1 MAALVSKGKNVHVLD
16 HPVVAARLSQLR
28 QSNATPS
35 EFREGIKQI
44 SRFLGFEASR
54 SLESLEFDGETPVA
68 PFTGTVIKPQIG
80 LAPILRAGLGME
92 DALLELFPEAKVYHI
107 GVFREKVSLRPVEY
121 YSKLPP
127 QVTVDKCYLLD
138 PLVATGGTA
147 CATISMLLD
156 WGISIKNITLLAV
169 LSSEAGL
176 ERITAEYPEL
186 EVWVAA
192 VDKVLT
198 PNGIISPGLGD
209 TGDRLFHTY

>member
-1 MAALVSKGKNVHVLD
+1 MAAPGSKSKNIHCVD
-16 HPVVAARLSQLR
+16 HPIVSARLSLLR
-28 QSNATPS
+28 QSGTTPN

-54 SLESLEFDGETPVA
+54 TLESLEFDGETPVA
-68 PFTGTVIKPQIG
+68 PFTGTVVKPQIG

-92 DALLELFPEAKVYHI
+92 DAMLELFPDAKVYHI
-107 GVFREKVSLRPVEY
+107 GMFREKISLQPVEY

-127 QVTVDKCYLLD
+127 QVTVDRCFLLD

-147 CATISMLLD
+147 CATITMLLD
-156 WGISIKNITLLAV
+156 WGLSIKNITLLAV
-169 LSSEAGL
+169 LGSQPGL
-176 ERITAEYPEL
+176 ERITQEYPEL
-186 EVWVAA
+186 EIWVGA
-192 VDKVLT
+192 VDKELT